1 MKNLFIAICVL
12 VASQL
17 TAQETEI
24 KITDNFSEIKIYNK
38 IQAQLIPS
46 SENKIVATGFDKD
59 DIDASVKNGV
69 LKVKLGLDNIW
80 SETDTQIKIYFSSV
94 ETIDGNE
101 GSYVEIQ
108 DGIEQTTLTLKTQEG
123 AEIIAPR
130 LKVENLQIKSVTGG
144 YIQTSG
150 TATTQIVEIKTGGN
164 YNGEDLE
171 TKTTDVNVK
180 AGGNAD
186 VNATEY
192 CKAKVSAGGNINIYG
207 DTEKVDKKVTLGG
220 NIKLK

>member
-1 MKNLFIAICVL
+1 MKNLFIVICVL

-24 KITDNFSEIKIYNK
+24 KISDNFSEIKIYNK

-59 DIDASVKNGV
+59 DIDANVKNGV

-80 SETDTQIKIYFSSV
+80 SETDTQIKIYFNSV
-94 ETIDGNE
+94 ETIDANE

-108 DGIEQTTLTLKTQEG
+108 DAIEQTTLTLKTQEG

-171 TKTTDVNVK
+171 AKTTDVNVK

-207 DTEKVDKKVTLGG
+207 NTEKVDKKVTLGG